1 MYIYTVYVLVYLCDV
16 SYPKRLKIIHI
27 CKRLFSI
34 DILSTS
40 RWFTTIWANCSFMFL
55 YPVVWWSK
63 KPSFSP
69 FQTTQARA
77 FPEISSRSN
86 ALAPDWIS
94 CNRDFNDSCVYLATK
109 KKEHLIFQIY
119 QFTIW
124 LLMYHLIAKTKKG
137 VTEWPGG
144 RRVPNADPRYTPQ
157 ALTFTP
163 PISNKTPQSLGWA
176 SFTHQNVFGKL
187 QAIDFFSRIFVQKFY
202 LHRFF
207 EGVLDMFITPFP
219 TSPIYLGNSL

>member
-1 MYIYTVYVLVYLCDV
+1 MVLL
-16 SYPKRLKIIHI
+16 RLPMWCIISQQIHM
-27 CKRLFSI
+27 CKGFFSI

-40 RWFTTIWANCSFMFL
+40 IFSTTIWGNYSFMFL

-63 KPSFSP
+63 NPSFSP

-94 CNRDFNDSCVYLATK
+94 CNRDFNDSWVYLATK
-109 KKEHLIFQIY
+109 RTGTNWLVKKGTFDFWNLPI
-119 QFTIW
+119 
-124 LLMYHLIAKTKKG
+124 YHLIAETKKG